1 MKKYK
6 VEIDTQVKGQK
17 DVDKLNESLE
27 ETQEQQEDVNE
38 GFSEMGAAADGAVGG
53 AVSKFAGFKTAIM
66 SSVKSLGVLKVAVA
80 ATGLGLL
87 LLTIASI
94 KAAFTSS
101 EAGQNKFAKLMNAL
115 GVITGNLIDLLAGLG
130 NIIISAF
137 EDPVQ
142 AMKDF
147 WEALKQNVVVRI
159 NSVMDMFGFLGKAIK
174 QVFEGDFSGAM
185 ESAKQ
190 AGSKYVDAMTGVE
203 DTVGK
208 ATEAVTG
215 FIDETKKEIAVSN
228 ELSDAQADL
237 DKKIRT
243 QLIKRAKLEGEVADA
258 KLKALD
264 SEKYTLQERIDLLE
278 EAGDKTDEIFKG
290 EVEIAKE
297 RLRQSKERN
306 KLAESGKADLDEEA
320 QLEADL
326 IRLEKEK
333 ANAQRETFAQAQ
345 SLRDQDAAAKKAASD
360 AEIAAK
366 KAASDAEIAAK
377 KAERDAEIAAEKAKN
392 EQIEKDKKAAIEK
405 ARKEAEEK
413 LKATLEREKMLW
425 ANLFAAMDNAG
436 QQWLS
441 TFSQGMMGAMKEI
454 EKTGKLSTKG
464 VMAVMSSSLKAGAQL
479 VNQIAAMVDT
489 STREGFEKQ
498 KKLRIAGAL
507 MDSFAAAIAGMLAGL
522 STGTPFG
529 IVLGAVTAAAS
540 LVFGLVQVANIK
552 KQKFDG
558 GGSSGGG
565 GAVPNIQPSTAAPS
579 FSSIAPATSG
589 EQGISNALNQDNDI
603 PPTQAFVVSEQVE
616 SGSALERIIKANA
629 TV

>member
-87 LLTIASI
+87 LIIIGSI

-101 EAGQNKFAKLMNAL
+101 EAGQNKFNKLMNAL
-115 GVITGNLIDLLAGLG
+115 GVIVGNVIDILAEIG
-130 NIIISAF
+130 NVIISAF
-137 EDPVQ
+137 EDPQQ
-142 AMKDF
+142 ALKDF
-147 WEALKQNVVVRI
+147 WKALKENVVVRI

-203 DTVGK
+203 NTIDK

-215 FIDETKKEIAVSN
+215 FIEETKKEIAVSN

-237 DKKIRT
+237 DKKIRK
-243 QLIKRAKLEGEVADA
+243 QLINRAKLEGEVADA
-258 KLKALD
+258 KLKSLD

-278 EAGDKTDEIFKG
+278 EAGRKNEEIFKG

-297 RLRQSKERN
+297 RLRQVQERN
-306 KLAESGKADLDEEA
+306 KLSGSTKEDLDEEA
-320 QLEADL
+320 QLQADL

-333 ANAQRETFAQAQ
+333 ANVQKETFAQAQ
-345 SLRDQDAAAKKAASD
+345 GLRNQDAAEKKAAS
-360 AEIAAK
+360 
-366 KAASDAEIAAK
+366 
-377 KAERDAEIAAEKAKN
+377 DAEIAAEKAKN
-392 EQIEKDKKAAIEK
+392 EQIEKDKKAVKAR
-405 ARKEAEEK
+405 ARKEADAIS
-413 LKATLEREKMLW
+413 KAAVEREAMLW

-441 TFSQGMMGAMKEI
+441 TFSQGMMDAMKEI
-454 EKTGKLSTKG
+454 EETGKLSTKG
-464 VMAVMSSSLKAGAQL
+464 VMAVMSSSLKAGAQI
-479 VNQIAAMVDT
+479 VNQIAAMIDT
-489 STREGFEKQ
+489 SSKQGFEKQ

-522 STGTPFG
+522 SIGTPFG
-529 IVLGAVTAAAS
+529 IVLGAITAAAS
-540 LVFGLVQVANIK
+540 LAFGLVQVSNIK

-565 GAVPNIQPSTAAPS
+565 GSAPKLQPSTAAPS
-579 FSSIAPATSG
+579 FSSIAPATGG

-616 SGSALERIIKANA
+616 SGSALDRNIKANA